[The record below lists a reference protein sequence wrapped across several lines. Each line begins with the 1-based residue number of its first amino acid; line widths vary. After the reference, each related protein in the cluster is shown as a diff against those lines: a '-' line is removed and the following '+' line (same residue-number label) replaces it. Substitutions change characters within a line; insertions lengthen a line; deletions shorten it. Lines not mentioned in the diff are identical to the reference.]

1 MLMEIVT
8 NKVCPNTNSQEFK
21 LFFFATKNLNSLS
34 TIHLIEFGNLG
45 QVEHAANSHAID
57 CDAESDDLEEDPC
70 HLQLFLD
77 TQDHCTY
84 YHLFVLL
91 PRHPSNDLCPRGPH
105 TEVGLYLH
113 SLSHYPYELC
123 WHSQVKIL

>member
-1 MLMEIVT
+1 MEIVT

-123 WHSQVKIL
+123 WHSQVKIF